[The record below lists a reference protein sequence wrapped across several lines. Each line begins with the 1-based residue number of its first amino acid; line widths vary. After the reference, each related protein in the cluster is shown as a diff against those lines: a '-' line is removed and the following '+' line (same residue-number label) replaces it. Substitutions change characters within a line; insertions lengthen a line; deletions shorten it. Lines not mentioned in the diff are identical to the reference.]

1 LTRGSFNTNEV
12 LSRFRHERQILAT
25 LDHLNIA
32 SLLDGGS
39 TPSGEPYLVMDY
51 VEGTPIEQYCDSHQL
66 SLAER
71 ITLFRQ
77 VCSAVQYV
85 HQNLIVHRDLKPSN
99 ILVTPDGTPKLL
111 DFGIAKILKP
121 ALIMTMVNAT
131 SADAR
136 VMTPAYASPEQVR
149 GEPIT
154 TASDIYSEDDPDKPS
169 TAVSKAEKGPQRQPV
184 TVEEVSRNR
193 SSAPEKLQRS
203 LKGDLDNILLK
214 AMRKEPQRPYASV
227 QHFSKDLRCHLANL
241 PVSAHEDT
249 LGYRVGK
256 FVRRNRVPVAAAL
269 LALVSLVAGMTAA
282 LVEARV
288 ALRERARAESR
299 FQDVRDLATTFL
311 FDIHDSI
318 QNLPG
323 STPALLLIAKTGT
336 QYLDRLSR
344 QAQGDRSLQQ
354 ELAES
359 YLKIGDVEGNP
370 FSANLGE
377 PAKAIGSYRKALALA
392 TTLSARN
399 LKDLK
404 ALRTLALSHMQ
415 LAGLLPFEDQAA
427 EAPEHA
433 SRAIQIFEQLMA
445 LEPANV
451 QAKLD
456 ASHAW
461 EVQGDIVGGMQ
472 WVNRGRAA
480 EAAAAYERS
489 LKLLPEL
496 PASDALWAKATRGRA
511 VLIATLGDMQERDRN
526 TAGALAQYQ
535 EALRIAE
542 ELPGADGNSRQSR
555 ELLSAVLNK
564 TAFAQ
569 ESLADLK
576 AAQQSYLRALEI
588 DEAGLQADST
598 NARARDTIIVTEKNL
613 GNLYWYE
620 LRNKPEALKCYRRAA
635 ELLEVACQADPGNV
649 AKRQRLSEIL
659 ADVASALAANGQRE
673 EARRQA
679 QRGLAVAR
687 DLADRPNATEEQ
699 VYNYAWLAVTADPDD
714 LRDPKGALPPGQP
727 KPDRQRMIERVL
739 GDFRVRLKRAGGGK

>member
-1 LTRGSFNTNEV
+1 
-12 LSRFRHERQILAT
+12 
-25 LDHLNIA
+25 
-32 SLLDGGS
+32 
-39 TPSGEPYLVMDY
+39 
-51 VEGTPIEQYCDSHQL
+51 
-66 SLAER
+66 
-71 ITLFRQ
+71 
-77 VCSAVQYV
+77 
-85 HQNLIVHRDLKPSN
+85 
-99 ILVTPDGTPKLL
+99 
-111 DFGIAKILKP
+111 
-121 ALIMTMVNAT
+121 
-131 SADAR
+131 
-136 VMTPAYASPEQVR
+136 
-149 GEPIT
+149 
-154 TASDIYSEDDPDKPS
+154 
-169 TAVSKAEKGPQRQPV
+169 
-184 TVEEVSRNR
+184 
-193 SSAPEKLQRS
+193 
-203 LKGDLDNILLK
+203 
-214 AMRKEPQRPYASV
+214 MRKEPQRRYASV
-227 QHFSKDLRCHLANL
+227 EQFSEDLRCHLANL

-249 LGYRVGK
+249 FGYRVGK
-256 FVRRNRVPVAAAL
+256 FVRRNRAPVAAGL

-311 FDIHDSI
+311 FDFHDAI

-323 STPALLLIAKTGT
+323 STPARLLIAKTGT

-344 QAQGDRSLQQ
+344 EAQGDRSLQQ

-359 YLKIGDVEGNP
+359 YLKIGDLEGNP

-377 PAKAIGSYRKALALA
+377 PAKAIASYRKALALA
-392 TTLSARN
+392 ATLSARN
-399 LKDLK
+399 PKDLK
-404 ALRTLALSHMQ
+404 ALRTLALSQME

-451 QAKLD
+451 EAKLD

-461 EVQGDIVGGMQ
+461 EIQGDIVGGMQ
-472 WVNRGRAA
+472 SVSRGKAG
-480 EAAAAYERS
+480 EATAAYERS

-496 PASDALWAKATRGRA
+496 PASDPLWAKATRGRA
-511 VLIATLGDMQERDRN
+511 VLIAKLGDMRERGRN
-526 TAGALAQYQ
+526 TAGALAQYR
-535 EALRIAE
+535 EALGIAE
-542 ELPGADGNSRQSR
+542 ELAGADGHSRQSR

-564 TAFAQ
+564 AAFAQ

-576 AAQQSYLRALEI
+576 AAQQSYRRALEI
-588 DEAGLQADST
+588 DEAGLQADPT
-598 NARARDTIIVTEKNL
+598 NARARDTTIVTEKNL
-613 GNLYWYE
+613 GDLYWYE

-659 ADVASALAANGQRE
+659 SDVASALVANGQRE
-673 EARRQA
+673 EARRQE

-714 LRDPKGALPPGQP
+714 LRDPNGRAPVCHEGGSDERLRRRVQPACPGSGVCRNRGLPAC
-727 KPDRQRMIERVL
+727 R
-739 GDFRVRLKRAGGGK
+739 